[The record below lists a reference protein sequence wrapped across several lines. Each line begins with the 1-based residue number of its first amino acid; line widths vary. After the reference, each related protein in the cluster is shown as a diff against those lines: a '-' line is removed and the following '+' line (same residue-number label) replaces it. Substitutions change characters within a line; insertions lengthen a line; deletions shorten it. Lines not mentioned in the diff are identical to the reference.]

1 MAGLL
6 GAATTLSRRLLRFFA
21 FRLLAPGARLWLPAL
36 SQRRKPPQKALVL
49 SPLRQPLGSSFSFF
63 TLPPPRTTSSGSR
76 AAIRRSTT
84 SVTWRRHFFF
94 PRFSKLRSPT

>member
-1 MAGLL
+1 IAGLL

-36 SQRRKPPQKALVL
+36 SQRRNPPTKALAL
-49 SPLRQPLGSSFSFF
+49 SPARHPLGNSFSFF
-63 TLPPPRTTSSGSR
+63 TLPPPGTNSSGSTG
-76 AAIRRSTT
+76 AIRRSTT